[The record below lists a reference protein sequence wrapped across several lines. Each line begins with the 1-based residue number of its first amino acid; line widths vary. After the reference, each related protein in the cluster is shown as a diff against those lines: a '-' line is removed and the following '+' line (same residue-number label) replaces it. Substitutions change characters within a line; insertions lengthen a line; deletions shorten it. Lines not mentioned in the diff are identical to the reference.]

1 VCSLEGGS
9 PRIEVWMKEM
19 IKIKCEK
26 CETIFR
32 VDHDIL
38 IANSAICPK
47 CGVLNTKCGFP
58 AMTERH

>member
-1 VCSLEGGS
+1 MNG
-9 PRIEVWMKEM
+9 M

-26 CETIFR
+26 CETIFS

-38 IANSAICPK
+38 IANNAICPK

-58 AMTERH
+58 SMAELH